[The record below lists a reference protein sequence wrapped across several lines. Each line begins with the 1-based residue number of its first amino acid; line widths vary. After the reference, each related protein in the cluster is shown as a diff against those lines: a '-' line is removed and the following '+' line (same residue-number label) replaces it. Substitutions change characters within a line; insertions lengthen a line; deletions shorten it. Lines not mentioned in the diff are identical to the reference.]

1 MKPWEY
7 YDNYIKMTLKAGDK
21 TQDLE
26 DLFFEIDVAGIS
38 PASEFAC
45 YVDAVIKQGV
55 PEDNEKEVALQA
67 LLYFLC
73 EHLGENFVEDE
84 FEADSFP
91 YLSKA
96 KCCTQLL
103 VLNTWNTAKAKGGF
117 KKNTIYKKGTSP
129 KFCPPPKGW
138 KDK

>member
-7 YDNYIKMTLKAGDK
+7 YDNYIEMTLKAGDK

-55 PEDNEKEVALQA
+55 PEDNEKEIALQA
-67 LLYFLC
+67 LLMFLC

-84 FEADSFP
+84 YEADSF
-91 YLSKA
+91 SISFEGE
-96 KCCTQLL
+96 
-103 VLNTWNTAKAKGGF
+103 VLYAATCSE
-117 KKNTIYKKGTSP
+117 YVEYCES
-129 KFCPPPKGW
+129 KGW
-138 KDK
+138 II

>member
-26 DLFFEIDVAGIS
+26 WLFADIEAEGIS
-38 PASEFAC
+38 AASEFAC

-73 EHLGENFVEDE
+73 EHFGEDFVEYE
-84 FEADSFP
+84 YEADSF
-91 YLSKA
+91 SISFEGE
-96 KCCTQLL
+96 
-103 VLNTWNTAKAKGGF
+103 VLYTATGSE
-117 KKNTIYKKGTSP
+117 YVEYCES
-129 KFCPPPKGW
+129 KGW
-138 KDK
+138 I